1 LGVLSDP
8 RGGPSRC
15 GSNRSNYVNL
25 GRASSTA
32 TRERESVA
40 RRGRR
45 ALSEGPSRRS
55 LFYRF
60 PYGLALVDGAGRIL
74 ELNARSAELLSVDRE
89 RIRAADATCCE
100 VVCDRAPASREAGC
114 FTRRALEIDEE
125 ATNEIQIDIDEGGG
139 RRCVWVA
146 ATSVDKGRARVLLH
160 LRPGP
165 ALERRGQA
173 GPDRPPVPG
182 LRIHALGGFRI
193 EGPEGRI
200 GGEWIKQRPGQLLK
214 YLICERSRTVAS
226 EQIAEA
232 LWPNADQRKALTRVR
247 QYVHQLRSSLEPD
260 RGRSASA
267 YVATRRGGYALA
279 DAWIDAD
286 EFESRA
292 ESGLDALAHG
302 DIGRARDDLSAA
314 RDLYRGDFLAEDH
327 FAEWALAERDRLREL
342 ASRALRPLVQIEL
355 ESGRIEAAADRAR
368 ELIGMEP
375 FDVDVCRSYLRLCLR
390 LGRRTE
396 AVRQYSLLRKRMREF
411 FGEELDF
418 ALADLAAA
426 A

>member
-1 LGVLSDP
+1 
-8 RGGPSRC
+8 
-15 GSNRSNYVNL
+15 
-25 GRASSTA
+25 
-32 TRERESVA
+32 
-40 RRGRR
+40 
-45 ALSEGPSRRS
+45 
-55 LFYRF
+55 
-60 PYGLALVDGAGRIL
+60 
-74 ELNARSAELLSVDRE
+74 
-89 RIRAADATCCE
+89 
-100 VVCDRAPASREAGC
+100 
-114 FTRRALEIDEE
+114 
-125 ATNEIQIDIDEGGG
+125 
-139 RRCVWVA
+139 
-146 ATSVDKGRARVLLH
+146 
-160 LRPGP
+160 
-165 ALERRGQA
+165 
-173 GPDRPPVPG
+173 
-182 LRIHALGGFRI
+182 
-193 EGPEGRI
+193 
-200 GGEWIKQRPGQLLK
+200 
-214 YLICERSRTVAS
+214 LICERSRAVAS

-232 LWPNADQRKALTRVR
+232 LWPNAGQREALTRVR

-302 DIGRARDDLSAA
+302 DVGRARDDLSAA

-342 ASRALRPLVQIEL
+342 ASRALRPLVKIEL